1 MGQLAY
7 GFDGHHYVID
17 DRTLRHLRAAMFAK
31 LRRREPFALTLRGD
45 ATAGSAA
52 ETLWIEPAIPLRF
65 VFDEAESGPLDREW
79 LERLV
84 AAANSAGGMQVE
96 TEEMEP
102 PLALVG

>member
-1 MGQLAY
+1 M
-7 GFDGHHYVID
+7 
-17 DRTLRHLRAAMFAK
+17 AAPSPA
-31 LRRREPFALTLRGD
+31 LSREPFALTLRGD
-45 ATAGSAA
+45 AIAGSAA

-65 VFDEAESGPLDREW
+65 VFDTEESGGLDREW

-96 TEEMEP
+96 TEEIP

>member
-17 DRTLRHLRAAMFAK
+17 DRTLRHLRAAVFAK
-31 LRRREPFALTLRGD
+31 LRRREPFALTLRGE
-45 ATAGSAA
+45 AAAGNAA

-65 VFDEAESGPLDREW
+65 AFDAEESGPLDRTW

-84 AAANSAGGMQVE
+84 VAANSAGGMIVE
-96 TEEMEP
+96 TAPSEP
-102 PLALVG
+102 PLALAG